1 MPAATRRSPKGS
13 SRSRRAGCPCMRGA
27 GRVRPVDLIAGT
39 SVASAKR
46 LSVVGAGLL
55 LGCRHLQSRSVAMGG
70 MVMTIEIQMLAWA
83 IALGVLQ
90 LLTAATLSS
99 LQRGAKW
106 AVHARDGVAPP
117 LTGLAARMDRA
128 FGNFIETFPFFAAAV
143 LAVLVSGK

>member
-1 MPAATRRSPKGS
+1 
-13 SRSRRAGCPCMRGA
+13 
-27 GRVRPVDLIAGT
+27 
-39 SVASAKR
+39 
-46 LSVVGAGLL
+46 
-55 LGCRHLQSRSVAMGG
+55 MGG

-117 LTGLAARMDRA
+117 LTGVAARMDRA
-128 FGNFIETFPFFAAAV
+128 FGNFVETFPFFAAAV
-143 LAVLVSGK
+143 LAVLVSDQSNATSALGAQLYFWARVAYVPLYAAGVPYLRTLVWTVSLIGLVMVLAALF

>member
-1 MPAATRRSPKGS
+1 
-13 SRSRRAGCPCMRGA
+13 
-27 GRVRPVDLIAGT
+27 
-39 SVASAKR
+39 
-46 LSVVGAGLL
+46 
-55 LGCRHLQSRSVAMGG
+55 MGG

-117 LTGLAARMDRA
+117 LTGVAARMDRA
-128 FGNFIETFPFFAAAV
+128 FGNFMETFPFFAAAV
-143 LAVLVSGK
+143 LAVLVSGQSNATSALGAQLYFWARVAYVPLYAAGVPYLRTLVWTVSLIGLVMVLAALF

>member
-1 MPAATRRSPKGS
+1 
-13 SRSRRAGCPCMRGA
+13 
-27 GRVRPVDLIAGT
+27 
-39 SVASAKR
+39 
-46 LSVVGAGLL
+46 
-55 LGCRHLQSRSVAMGG
+55 MGG

-117 LTGLAARMDRA
+117 LTGVAARMDRA
-128 FGNFIETFPFFAAAV
+128 FGNFVETFPFFAAAV
-143 LAVLVSGK
+143 LAVLVSDQSNATSALGAQLYFWARVAYLPLYAAGVPYLRTLVWTVSLIGLVMVLAALF